1 MVFMDTGVL
10 KVTHRRKELG
20 SKRQTVLEYL
30 KGRDLISNSI
40 PRCSF
45 DPAELQPR
53 GNTGW
58 RVAL

>member
-1 MVFMDTGVL
+1 MAFMDIRVL
-10 KVTHRRKELG
+10 KITHRRKKLA
-20 SKRQTVLEYL
+20 SKRQTILEYL
-30 KGRDLISNSI
+30 KGRDFISNSI
-40 PRCSF
+40 PQCSF